1 MQDKSPLF
9 SVIVPVFNRK
19 ELLIRAID
27 SVLAQTFSSFEI
39 IVVDDNS
46 TDGTMEFIQGL
57 QNDKIRILS
66 NTKTKGASGARNTG
80 LEIAK
85 GEWVA
90 FLDSDDWWDLNKLNV
105 TKEHID
111 LNSSFDVFYSSC
123 YYVNMA
129 GELNPIPTKGIKG
142 EFSSALG
149 RMNPIRGFS
158 SLVVKRE
165 SLKMVSGFDEN
176 LPARQDVDLYFRLS
190 KTAKFYFIPKLLA
203 FISFANHDKISS
215 NQYNRLYGWIM
226 VYKKH
231 KLKMKKSDHY
241 YQEKRIFYYAWK
253 LNRYDLALRYMPGA
267 IISFFEKILKP
278 SIAQ

>member
-1 MQDKSPLF
+1 MNDKSPLF
-9 SVIVPVFNRK
+9 SVIIPVFNRK

-27 SVLAQTFSSFEI
+27 SVLTQTFSSFEI
-39 IVVDDNS
+39 IVIDDHS
-46 TDGTMEFIQGL
+46 TDGTIDSL
-57 QNDKIRILS
+57 RKSHNDQIRILS

-80 LEIAK
+80 IENAK

-90 FLDSDDWWDLNKLNV
+90 FLDSDDWWDTNKLKV
-105 TKEHID
+105 TKEYID
-111 LNSSFDVFYSSC
+111 LQSSFDVFYSAC

-129 GELNPIPTKGIKG
+129 GELTPVPTNAIQGDI
-142 EFSSALG
+142 SSILG

-165 SLKMVSGFDEN
+165 LLTLVSGFDEQ

-190 KTAKFYFIPKLLA
+190 KTAKFYFIPKILT

-215 NQYNRLYGWIM
+215 NQYNRLFGWIM

-231 KLKMKKSDHY
+231 KGKMKKSDHY
-241 YQEKRIFYYAWK
+241 YQEKRIFYYACK
-253 LNRYDLALRYMPGA
+253 LNRYDLILRYMPGA
-267 IISFFEKILKP
+267 IMSYFEKILKP
-278 SIAQ
+278 TIAQ

>member
-1 MQDKSPLF
+1 
-9 SVIVPVFNRK
+9 
-19 ELLIRAID
+19 
-27 SVLAQTFSSFEI
+27 
-39 IVVDDNS
+39 
-46 TDGTMEFIQGL
+46 
-57 QNDKIRILS
+57 
-66 NTKTKGASGARNTG
+66 
-80 LEIAK
+80 
-85 GEWVA
+85 
-90 FLDSDDWWDLNKLNV
+90 
-105 TKEHID
+105 
-111 LNSSFDVFYSSC
+111 
-123 YYVNMA
+123 MA
-129 GELNPIPTKGIKG
+129 GELNPIPTKGING

-158 SLVVKRE
+158 SLVVKKE
-165 SLKMVSGFDEN
+165 SLTLISGFDEQ

-253 LNRYDLALRYMPGA
+253 LNRYDLVLRYMPGA
-267 IISFFEKILKP
+267 IISFFEKYK
-278 SIAQ
+278 S

>member
-1 MQDKSPLF
+1 MKDKSPLF
-9 SVIVPVFNRK
+9 SVIIPVFNRK

-39 IVVDDNS
+39 IVIDDHS
-46 TDGTMEFIQGL
+46 TDGTIDSL
-57 QNDKIRILS
+57 RKTYNDQIRILL

-90 FLDSDDWWDLNKLNV
+90 FLDSDDWWDFNKLKV
-105 TKEHID
+105 TKEYIE
-111 LNSSFDVFYSSC
+111 LNSSFDVFYSAC

-129 GELNPIPTKGIKG
+129 GELNPIPTNGIQG
-142 EFSSALG
+142 DISSVLG

-165 SLKMVSGFDEN
+165 LLTLVSGFDEQ

-190 KTAKFYFIPKLLA
+190 KTAKFYFIPKILA

-215 NQYNRLYGWIM
+215 NQYNRLFGWIM

-231 KLKMKKSDHY
+231 KSKMKKSDHY

-253 LNRYDLALRYMPGA
+253 LNRYDLILRYMPGA
-267 IISFFEKILKP
+267 IMSYFEKILKP
-278 SIAQ
+278 TIAQ